1 MTRTPDVPSAAGAVP
16 EPVADI
22 AARPVIADLPA
33 CHGVLAF
40 ASPARLAAAAALAG
54 AALRP
59 VRRLLMLE
67 VGSGVGLAVQA
78 AALAGTGTTI
88 LAQAEDPAEAAH
100 AAALLAEA
108 GLEGAAEVVAGPP
121 SRLAARLDARFDAR
135 LDVLGDA
142 QGDARPDAAEFDLA
156 VMPWGWDLLP
166 EAERAALIGL
176 LARRLARGGGFML
189 TRSVAPG
196 ALSVGALRQ
205 LTLNRWD
212 AAADIADPAARMA
225 RTLEEAERVTLL
237 SHRFMRGAV
246 DWAQSRDEM
255 RRLPPRVFARI
266 WGAPRPAPQDSR
278 SFAAALAP
286 AGLVAWTP
294 ADPLRLAR
302 SFDMTEA
309 QQAEIYRCADP
320 FEAAEVADLMLMRQT
335 RSDLFLKAGG
345 PAAEPGALELLP
357 VPGAAEAVA
366 SGIRVEGLLG
376 PMTLARAAY
385 LPVLDALEQAGGGG
399 PARLDAAARRLGLET
414 PALTERAAVLL
425 SAGFVLPAPHGAAGP
440 PQAARDAAA
449 RLSEILL
456 RRGIADVLPD
466 PVTAGA
472 LPRRGTG
479 VA

>member
-1 MTRTPDVPSAAGAVP
+1 MTRTPDVLSAAGAVP

-88 LAQAEDPAEAAH
+88 LAQAEDAAEAAH

-108 GLEGAAEVVAGPP
+108 GLDGAAEVVAGPP
-121 SRLAARLDARFDAR
+121 SRLAARLDAQ
-135 LDVLGDA
+135 VDA
-142 QGDARPDAAEFDLA
+142 QGDAAEFDLA

-176 LARRLARGGGFML
+176 LARRLAPGGGFML

-309 QQAEIYRCADP
+309 QQAEIDRCADP

-345 PAAEPGALELLP
+345 PAAEPGALQLLP
-357 VPGAAEAVA
+357 APGAAEAVA
-366 SGIRVEGLLG
+366 AGIRVEGLLG

-399 PARLDAAARRLGLET
+399 PARLDATARRLGLET

-456 RRGIADVLPD
+456 RRGIADVLSD

-472 LPRRGTG
+472 LQRRGSG